1 MVLLRCVGFERA
13 RNGSVVELPES
24 WIPGSD
30 FQPALAVLYPATTHS
45 EATIERIWILN
56 IEFSAEVDVEEKDVE
71 SAEEMNPLLCDRCNN
86 YFIPNPELHR
96 YPKDLSGIL
105 RLNVPPSDTDASKT
119 AIFLRDVESE
129 LRRYNEELSR
139 LRLLSQQLEIQRK
152 ELLKKAVQ
160 HRSWL
165 SPIRKLPVEILQ
177 TIFLHVCPTNSSHS
191 LVIDSDKA
199 FRDAPAYK
207 LSCVSFHWK
216 TVASGLPRLWSSL
229 KADIFELD
237 TDPRSLLQLY
247 LDNSRNQ
254 PLNLE
259 ISCHKYGIAL
269 GDNRSLKDRLGKYGF
284 RILKML
290 FEHIHRCEILSL
302 DIEGEESE
310 LIEMVGAGGS
320 VLSMPNLHTLTTRL
334 DDNYRAGHSFW
345 ESVRDNSPN
354 LKIVRS
360 GKLLGIDLIRYENLT
375 ALVVDWAYDAFTNQ
389 IFRVIERCINIRSL
403 SMHEV
408 LVDEDPG
415 LGKPVILGA
424 LEQLTITF
432 AEASYHIYTLF
443 NNITVPSLKSL
454 NISGGETAFSA
465 QNGPGV
471 PGVWSPASLVAMF
484 QRSGCAVQELVL
496 QIPDNILESEF
507 CEVLESC
514 PTLTCL
520 TVSLR
525 RGMQG
530 RETFA
535 YRLLHRLQ
543 HGVLGQHLEQ
553 LSINEKDAQFDF
565 QDVLDILD
573 VVESRNRVSES
584 RSTVLQTVRIEFGRL
599 AGNTGL
605 ESTLEERR
613 RKLEREGIHVA
624 IVPTFP
630 SDDVLTVLSQSWD
643 DI

>member
-1 MVLLRCVGFERA
+1 M
-13 RNGSVVELPES
+13 
-24 WIPGSD
+24 PGKCN
-30 FQPALAVLYPATTHS
+30 L
-45 EATIERIWILN
+45 
-56 IEFSAEVDVEEKDVE
+56 
-71 SAEEMNPLLCDRCNN
+71 NN

-96 YPKDLSGIL
+96 YPKDLSETL
-105 RLNVPPSDTDASKT
+105 RFNGVPSDTDASKT
-119 AIFLRDVESE
+119 TLFLRDVETE
-129 LRRYNEELSR
+129 LQRYDEELSR

-177 TIFLHVCPTNSSHS
+177 TIFLYTCPTNSSHS

-216 TVASGLPRLWSSL
+216 TIASGLPRLWSSL
-229 KADIFELD
+229 KVDIFELD

-269 GDNRSLKDRLGKYGF
+269 GDNRNLKDRLGKYGF
-284 RILKML
+284 RILNML

-302 DIEGEESE
+302 DIEGEESK
-310 LIEMVGAGGS
+310 LIEMVGAGAGGS
-320 VLSMPNLHTLTTRL
+320 VLSMPNLHTLTTKL
-334 DDNYRAGHSFW
+334 DDIHRAGHSFW

-354 LKIVRS
+354 LNVIRS
-360 GKLLGIDLIRYENLT
+360 GRLLGIDLIRYENLT
-375 ALVVDWAYDAFTNQ
+375 VLAVDWAYDAFTDQ

-403 SMHEV
+403 SLHEV
-408 LVDEDPG
+408 LVREDPG
-415 LGKPVILGA
+415 LGQPVILGS
-424 LEQLTITF
+424 LEELTITF
-432 AEASYHIYTLF
+432 AEASHHIYTLF

-454 NISGGETAFSA
+454 SISGGETAFGT
-465 QNGPGV
+465 QDGV
-471 PGVWSPASLVAMF
+471 PWIWSPASLVAMF

-496 QIPDNILESEF
+496 QVPDNMLDSEF

-514 PTLTCL
+514 STLTRL

-525 RGMQG
+525 RSMQG

-553 LSINEKDAQFDF
+553 LSVNEKDAQLDF
-565 QDVLDILD
+565 QDALDILD
-573 VVESRNRVSES
+573 MVESRSRVSES
-584 RSTVLQTVRIEFGRL
+584 RRIAVLQTVRIELARL

-613 RKLEREGIHVA
+613 RKLEQEGIHVA
-624 IVPTFP
+624 IVPIFP
-630 SDDVLTVLSQSWD
+630 SDDVLTSLSQSWD